1 MNKIDYKN
9 IQLTNLNDTSLMQFS
24 AKDTTNY
31 DKTRQINAY
40 LTTDPQDQQK

>member
-1 MNKIDYKN
+1 
-9 IQLTNLNDTSLMQFS
+9 MQFT
-24 AKDTTNY
+24 AKVTTNY